1 MADREYPA
9 PPVAIHRWPATQRAA
24 VMMKRLLPYA
34 VMEYRMP
41 IDEDA
46 TGSAH
51 HRPNSASRSYPPFEK
66 LLKRAANAIAGYAVG
81 RLNRPPIPP

>member
-1 MADREYPA
+1 
-9 PPVAIHRWPATQRAA
+9 
-24 VMMKRLLPYA
+24 MKRLLSYA

-46 TGSAH
+46 TGSTH
-51 HRPNSASRSYPPFEK
+51 HRPNSASRGYPPFEK